1 MDRSLVRRKSLRI
14 FTLIFVPC
22 VLWCFG
28 FWAGT
33 YGALLILDFGVDE
46 SFGVGGVV
54 GIVFAAFGLFLL
66 LRFVPKPR

>member
-1 MDRSLVRRKSLRI
+1 MDRSLERRKGWRI

-22 VLWCFG
+22 LLWCFG

-33 YGALLILDFGVDE
+33 YGALLILDAGVDA
-46 SFGVGGVV
+46 SFGVGAVV
-54 GIVFAAFGLFLL
+54 GIVFAAIGVFLL